1 MALFASPY
9 FFYFDVI
16 MTMDNPYLQSAKR
29 VIELELQAITQLLTQ
44 LGDAFNQACA
54 TILGCTGR
62 TVVIGIGKSSHIGNK
77 IAASLAST
85 GTPAF
90 FVHAGEACHGDLG
103 MIMPNDV
110 VIAISNSGETT
121 EFITLLPQLKW
132 LKVPVIAL
140 CGKRDS
146 SLGAAADIYLDASV
160 AIEACPLGLAPTSST
175 TVALVIG
182 DALAVALLEA
192 RGFTPI
198 DFARTHPG
206 GNIGKRLLLTVQ
218 DLMLTG
224 PQIPIVPM
232 DASLK
237 ETIAEVNRKG
247 LGVTLIVDT
256 EQQLFGVFTDGDLR
270 RAIEQQLDLTTT
282 CISQFI
288 SRGGKKI
295 AATTLATEAVC
306 LMEQFNI
313 TSLAIV
319 DAQERPMG
327 IIHLHHLIKAGV
339 A

>member
-1 MALFASPY
+1 MLNKN
-9 FFYFDVI
+9 D
-16 MTMDNPYLQSAKR
+16 YLQTAKR
-29 VIELELQAITQLLTQ
+29 VIELEIHAISQVPAQ
-44 LGDAFNQACA
+44 LGDAFNQACIA
-54 TILGCTGR
+54 ILACTGR

-121 EFITLLPQLKW
+121 EFMTLLPQLKW

-160 AIEACPLGLAPTSST
+160 SIEACPLGLAPTAST

-192 RGFTPI
+192 RGFTPV

-224 PQIPIVPM
+224 DRIPIVRT

-237 ETIAEVNRKG
+237 DAIFEVNRKG
-247 LGVTLIVDT
+247 LGVTLIVD
-256 EQQLFGVFTDGDLR
+256 ESQKLFGVFTDGDLR
-270 RAIEQQLDLTTT
+270 RAIEHQFDLTTT
-282 CISQFI
+282 CVSEFM

-295 AATTLATEAVC
+295 ASNALATEAVC

-319 DAQERPMG
+319 DKEQQPIG